1 MAEGFSATSS
11 PGPAQPGGLGCCRT
25 QDPGCPQALVHPPA
39 LRPQGPEASG
49 KKATNAPRPLCRGDS
64 WELTVGGAQPLTPL
78 GFSRSLR
85 VRAHGPYN
93 NMRNLKNK
101 LGP

>member
-1 MAEGFSATSS
+1 MEGNDRQATWTPYHSW
-11 PGPAQPGGLGCCRT
+11 
-25 QDPGCPQALVHPPA
+25 
-39 LRPQGPEASG
+39 
-49 KKATNAPRPLCRGDS
+49 APRPLDPLGLTITVTTSGKDVPNGCLCAPCRGDS